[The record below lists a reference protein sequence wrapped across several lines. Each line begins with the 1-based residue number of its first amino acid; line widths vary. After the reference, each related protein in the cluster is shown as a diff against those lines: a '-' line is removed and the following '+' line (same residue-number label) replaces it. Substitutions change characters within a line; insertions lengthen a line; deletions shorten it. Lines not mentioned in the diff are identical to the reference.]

1 MQPRNGSGMVH
12 QGAQLAVRRVL
23 DDGAGAEAGQDG
35 DAVFA
40 GRVGGD
46 MVEVYA
52 GVGGAG
58 CEEDFLRLVGGWG

>member
-12 QGAQLAVRRVL
+12 QGAQLAVGGVL
-23 DDGAGAEAGQDG
+23 DDGAGTEARQGRDG
-35 DAVFA
+35 VFA

-46 MVEVYA
+46 VVEVYA
-52 GVGGAG
+52 GVGGAS